1 MRGFVRA
8 TSIALTLSVALAGSA
23 SAQAAPKFGYVNS
36 AAILSQAPGRAEAEA
51 QFNTEVKAYQ
61 AQLQRMSDS
70 LQLLAANFD
79 KEAPKLDSATREKQA
94 SSIRTKE
101 ADYQKRAQA
110 LDQQMQTRQAELVRP
125 IMEQLQKIIEQV
137 RSEDKY
143 SMIFDVGSQT
153 SVIVAADKSLDITEK
168 VLARLKA
175 APKPVIKPASNT
187 PTTTPTATLQQ
198 KPAGVS
204 RPPDR

>member
-1 MRGFVRA
+1 MVGLVRA
-8 TSIALTLSVALAGSA
+8 TSFALSLCVVVAGSA
-23 SAQAAPKFGYVNS
+23 AAQAGSTPAPKFGYVNS
-36 AAILSQAPGRAEAEA
+36 AAILQQAPGRAEAEA

-79 KEAPKLDSATREKQA
+79 KESPKLDSATREARA
-94 SSIRTKE
+94 SSIRGKE

-110 LDQQMQTRQAELVRP
+110 LDQQMQSRQAELIRP
-125 IMEQLQKIIEQV
+125 LMEQLQKIIEQI
-137 RSEDKY
+137 RTEDHY
-143 SMIFDVGSQT
+143 AMIFDVGSQT
-153 SVIVAADKSLDITEK
+153 SVIVAADKSLDITDK

-175 APKPVIKPASNT
+175 APKPAAAPARSS
-187 PTTTPTATLQQ
+187 PLTT

-204 RPPDR
+204 RPPDK